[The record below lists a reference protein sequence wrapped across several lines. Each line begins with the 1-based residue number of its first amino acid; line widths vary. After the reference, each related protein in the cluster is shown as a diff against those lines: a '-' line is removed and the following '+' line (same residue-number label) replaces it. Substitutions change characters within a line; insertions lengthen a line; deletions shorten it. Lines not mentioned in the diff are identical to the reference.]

1 MNTSGKIENK
11 RFVMK
16 EASNAFASYFLF
28 DTRQSNAVRLVC
40 VIFVFT
46 VTTDAGGENDRY
58 LRIFE

>member
-1 MNTSGKIENK
+1 
-11 RFVMK
+11 MK